1 MAMIILK
8 KTIQRS
14 LGRTFSFV
22 MFVLMACLPKEDPLS
37 GPVEPNLRALSLSE
51 EKLSEANT
59 HFAINLF
66 QQLGASPETK
76 NIFFSPYSIH
86 QALAMTMNGNE
97 GEVLQ
102 EFIQILQMEGMSLEE
117 ANQAVKELT
126 TFLLEVDPKVKL
138 NIANGI
144 WYKEGYQVKPP
155 FKAASQKYFQAEVAS
170 LDMSNPNSVN
180 IINNWIADQTNN
192 LIREMLDFI
201 PANAVMYLVNA
212 IYFKGDW
219 TYDFPKANTKKEK
232 FTLRDGREIM
242 VDMMNLGEPATFKV
256 FGSPAYSYL
265 EIPYSSGQYTMGILV
280 NQSGDL
286 SQLAPLVSVDNLNQW
301 RDEAKEA
308 NLILKMPKFK
318 MEYRIDN
325 LAADLEAMGL
335 IKPFGF
341 HPENFTA
348 LFSNPTGALKIS
360 RVIHQ
365 SFIEVDER
373 GTEAAAATIVEI
385 IERVNAIP
393 SGPIIFTLDRP
404 FIFFIQEKHSG
415 AILFMGKMENPLEN

>member
-1 MAMIILK
+1 MIMINK
-8 KTIQRS
+8 NIQRG
-14 LGRTFSFV
+14 LGSIIYFAALLFT
-22 MFVLMACLPKEDPLS
+22 ACLPKEEPLS
-37 GPVEPNLRALSLSE
+37 GPVEPNLRTLSLSE

-117 ANQAVKELT
+117 ANQAVSDLT

-155 FKAASQKYFQAEVAS
+155 FKAASKKYFQAEVAS

-232 FTLRDGREIM
+232 FILRDGREIM
-242 VDMMNLGEPATFKV
+242 VDMMNLGEPAAFKV
-256 FGSPAYSYL
+256 FGNPSPAYSYL
-265 EIPYSSGQYTMGILV
+265 EIPYSSGQYTMGILI

-286 SQLAPLVSVDNLNQW
+286 SQLAPLVTIDNLNQW
-301 RDEAKEA
+301 RDDAREA

-348 LFSNPTGALKIS
+348 LFSNKTEALKIS

-365 SFIEVDER
+365 AFIEVDER

-385 IERVNAIP
+385 IERVNTVP

-415 AILFMGKMENPLEN
+415 AVLFMGKMENPLEN